1 MANKKFTSFK
11 TKILL
16 VIVIVMSLFGIVLTV
31 DGYRQG
37 EIKII
42 NDARESIVI
51 FEKVYNSE
59 LQSRKQDLSMSL
71 EILLLNREI
80 QTAFASGNRMALNSL
95 TVDYF
100 KNKLKP
106 EYGVKQFQFH
116 TPPATSFFRVHK
128 PEKYGDDLS
137 SFRKTVTAVNT
148 TKKPVSGLEAGRE
161 GLGLRIVYPVTE
173 GGCHIGSVEFGG
185 DIDPILEAAQQTTAT
200 DYAVAVKSSIFTE
213 SQRFEDKGKDLEK
226 DGLTFFLYSNP
237 ALRDLVM
244 KLDFKKENHIIA
256 LDGKSIFFKRFSFKD
271 YSGDI
276 IGDILVIKDVTK
288 MVSDKHKAVIYH
300 VLFTIVSIIIIVIL
314 LYVSIVK
321 TFVRPLNEA
330 LKATEK
336 MAGGDLA
343 VEITAANNDEVG
355 LLMDSMDNMVNKLNA
370 AIVNVQGASHNV
382 SLASKKLN
390 ESSNALKHQITEQSN
405 RTSGI
410 MDSTNELSAT
420 AGQIGASAGEIA
432 DSASDALRVATNGKK
447 IVNDTVIEVQAIE
460 TTVMESS
467 KVMETL
473 GDRSKQIG
481 EIIAV
486 INDIADQTNLLALNA
501 AIEAARAGEQ
511 GRGFAVV
518 ADEVRKLAEKTA
530 KATTEISGMIGSIQS
545 ETERAVD
552 SMRESL
558 SRIEVGV
565 NLSKESGTSL
575 NNIVESVNTL
585 SGKVSQILTSVERMT
600 LISETMMND
609 IGQIVEISNM
619 TDNMAEDLGSAS
631 NNLEGLSTALGTVTG
646 QFRLRTNR
654 S

>member
-1 MANKKFTSFK
+1 M
-11 TKILL
+11 
-16 VIVIVMSLFGIVLTV
+16 
-31 DGYRQG
+31 
-37 EIKII
+37 
-42 NDARESIVI
+42 
-51 FEKVYNSE
+51 
-59 LQSRKQDLSMSL
+59 
-71 EILLLNREI
+71 
-80 QTAFASGNRMALNSL
+80 
-95 TVDYF
+95 
-100 KNKLKP
+100 
-106 EYGVKQFQFH
+106 
-116 TPPATSFFRVHK
+116 
-128 PEKYGDDLS
+128 
-137 SFRKTVTAVNT
+137 
-148 TKKPVSGLEAGRE
+148 
-161 GLGLRIVYPVTE
+161 
-173 GGCHIGSVEFGG
+173 
-185 DIDPILEAAQQTTAT
+185 
-200 DYAVAVKSSIFTE
+200 AVKSSIFTE

-256 LDGKSIFFKRFSFKD
+256 LEGKSIFFNRFSFKD

-288 MVSDKHKAVIYH
+288 MVLDKHKAVIYH

-370 AIVNVQGASHNV
+370 AIVNVQGASQNV

-390 ESSNALKHQITEQSN
+390 ESSNALKRQITEQSN

-447 IVNDTVIEVQAIE
+447 IVNDTVIEVQGIE
-460 TTVMESS
+460 ATVMESS

-575 NNIVESVNTL
+575 NNIVDSVNTL

-619 TDNMAEDLGSAS
+619 TDNMAEELGSAS

-646 QFRLRTNR
+646 QFRLRTK